1 MSDVFTPPFDLE
13 EMLAPPP
20 PSKRAKRWAHAS
32 LPGVNPA
39 ILADHELMMRW
50 RQDLHANPELGFE
63 EHRTS
68 SAVASLL
75 ENRGVEVHR
84 GVCGGPT
91 SVVGTLRGK
100 YASEQSI
107 GLRADM
113 DALPMQDE
121 TSNAH
126 RSTREN
132 KHHGCGHDGHTA
144 MLLGAAKHLAATREF
159 SGVVHFFF
167 QPNEEA
173 VVNTTLHAEGASGG
187 ELMVRQGLFD
197 RFPCDQVYGMHNW
210 PALAAGTVGVKAGP
224 LMGSEDNF
232 IITVRGKGGHG
243 AMPHL
248 CVDPLL
254 AGCHIVTALQSIVS
268 RTADPVDALVVS
280 VTQFEAG
287 SAFNVTPSEA
297 VLKGTLRAFDT
308 PTREMAQKRL
318 AEIAQSTA
326 GALGATAEVEIQ
338 RAFPPTINDPAK
350 AKVAEVIAARIV
362 GPDNVLTPKATVASE
377 DFAYMLQAR
386 PGCYLWLGQS
396 CDRCPAMLH
405 QGAYDFNDDVLPIG
419 ASIFVALVE
428 QLQPATGS
436 A

>member
-1 MSDVFTPPFDLE
+1 
-13 EMLAPPP
+13 
-20 PSKRAKRWAHAS
+20 
-32 LPGVNPA
+32 
-39 ILADHELMMRW
+39 
-50 RQDLHANPELGFE
+50 
-63 EHRTS
+63 
-68 SAVASLL
+68 
-75 ENRGVEVHR
+75 
-84 GVCGGPT
+84 
-91 SVVGTLRGK
+91 
-100 YASEQSI
+100 
-107 GLRADM
+107 
-113 DALPMQDE
+113 
-121 TSNAH
+121 
-126 RSTREN
+126 
-132 KHHGCGHDGHTA
+132 
-144 MLLGAAKHLAATREF
+144 
-159 SGVVHFFF
+159 
-167 QPNEEA
+167 
-173 VVNTTLHAEGASGG
+173 
-187 ELMVRQGLFD
+187 MVRQGLFD